1 MSDMSI
7 EEIERIATD
16 LESHAGDCQH
26 WIDRAE
32 HYGKTPKIQLH
43 EDGLRSSEAASAIR
57 RLMNEQKWQPL
68 DTAPLDGTL
77 VDLWVR
83 LKGGSFEKRVPEC
96 SWGWIRKWNGEEY
109 QGWIGLGHMHEERI
123 PLAWRLLPSPPETSD
138 E

>member
-1 MSDMSI
+1 MPDLTREQI
-7 EEIERIATD
+7 EKLITE
-16 LESHAGDCQH
+16 LEA
-26 WIDRAE
+26 
-32 HYGKTPKIQLH
+32 
-43 EDGLRSSEAASAIR
+43 EAAHHQRILVTEPLEEFTAWR
-57 RLMNEQKWQPL
+57 AAQALRQLLTATEWKPL

-83 LKGGSFEKRVPEC
+83 LKPGSFEKRIPEC

-123 PLAWRLLPSPPETSD
+123 PLAWRPYPLPPSPDTEG